1 MTSFDN
7 GKNITN
13 DKIILEKKEANI
25 RGSNILSYETYNKN
39 LNKLKKYIRRIV
51 INNKT
56 FGTGFLMELEKEN
69 TPFYCLITNEHVI
82 SEDLIEDNRDIE
94 ILFPQNSEE
103 GKLCIKLDKNERF
116 IRNYSYL
123 GIDATVIQIF
133 PENNEI
139 NKEFFF

>member
-1 MTSFDN
+1 MISFDN

-69 TPFYCLITNEHVI
+69 TPFYCLITNEHAI